1 MTLEKQTALASVEI
15 LFPSRSVQVAW
26 HTFISEGGVVIS
38 GPSIHRKAFPN
49 EDIAEVLPEIT
60 DFVSAD
66 YLQLVS
72 DSAQQGQLIAQ
83 LQAAVAEQQ
92 AHIAALQSLVA
103 QRDARITA
111 LEAMPPSQQEGAA

>member
-1 MTLEKQTALASVEI
+1 MSLEKITSLASIEI
-15 LFPSRSVQVAW
+15 LFPSRAINAAW
-26 HTFISEGGVVIS
+26 HTFITEDGNVIS

-49 EDIAEVLPEIT
+49 EDISEVLPEIT

-72 DSAQQGQLIAQ
+72 ESAQQGQLIAQ

-92 AHIAALQSLVA
+92 AHIAALQSIVA
-103 QRDARITA
+103 QREARITE
-111 LEAMPPSQQEGAA
+111 LEALPPSPQEGAA